1 MPVRSRSVAR
11 SLVVAGLLVAIGAP
25 GAAQARGRSHPP
37 SRPAPPKIIK
47 LPNDFHPEGIARDG
61 TWLFSGSLLDG
72 DIYRADLRTG
82 EGSVLVDAPAGR
94 LAVGMHADD
103 RHRLFVAGGEGAAYV
118 YDTRTGA
125 ALADYRL
132 GAEGATVFINDV
144 ALTRDAAWFT
154 DSFRPA
160 LFKVPL
166 GRRGALPPTG
176 SAAEELTV
184 TGPAAAEQVAGFNFN
199 GIVAT
204 PDGRSLIVVNYTT
217 GALYKISAATG
228 ESVKL
233 DLGGVTLANGDG
245 LLLLGRKLWVVQN
258 ADARTNRIALVELSR
273 DFTRGHLAG
282 AITDPAFRI
291 PTTVVDHGRDLY
303 TVNARFDVAP
313 PPGAG
318 GTPRPDVDFEIV
330 RVRQSDVAPLPAG

>member
-1 MPVRSRSVAR
+1 MPVRSRSVAC

-82 EGSVLVDAPAGR
+82 AGSVLVDAPAGR

-118 YDTRTGA
+118 YDTRTGEP
-125 ALADYRL
+125 LADYKL
-132 GAEGATVFINDV
+132 GADPAGVFINDV
-144 ALTRDAAWFT
+144 ALTRDGAWFT
-154 DSFRPA
+154 DSVRPA

-166 GRRGALPPTG
+166 GSRGALPPSG
-176 SAAEELTV
+176 SAAQELTV
-184 TGPAAAEQVAGFNFN
+184 TGPAADEQVPGFNFN

-204 PDGRSLIVVNYTT
+204 PDGRSLIVVNLTT
-217 GALYKISAATG
+217 GNLYKISATTG
-228 ESVKL
+228 ASEKV
-233 DLGGVTLANGDG
+233 DLGGATLVNGDG
-245 LLLLGRKLWVVQN
+245 LVLSGRQLWIVQN
-258 ADARTNRIALVELSR
+258 RENRITLVELNR
-273 DFTRGHLAG
+273 DFTRGHVAG
-282 AITDPAFRI
+282 AIKDGAFRV
-291 PTTVVDHGRDLY
+291 PTTAVDAGRNLY
-303 TVNARFDVAP
+303 AVNARFDVAP
-313 PPGAG
+313 PDGSG
-318 GTPRPDVDFEIV
+318 GGEPHPDLEFEIV
-330 RVRQSDVAPLPAG
+330 RVRKADVAPIATP